1 MRFIRTIRQINK
13 GKINMTDKAKLT
25 KLILEYDWNQT
36 PYSAEQ
42 LANYLVN
49 HGVCVLEQNYS
60 LNTPPCWYCDHGWGS
75 ISKDGV
81 KSCHDTCEEL
91 KRYNDNLNNHW
102 E

>member
-1 MRFIRTIRQINK
+1 
-13 GKINMTDKAKLT
+13 MTDKAKLT
-25 KLILEYDWNQT
+25 KLILGYDWNQT

-42 LANYLVN
+42 LADYLVN

-60 LNTPPCWYCDHGWGS
+60 LNNPPCRYCDHGWGS

-91 KRYNDNLNNHW
+91 KRYNDNLNNRWNHW

>member
-1 MRFIRTIRQINK
+1 
-13 GKINMTDKAKLT
+13 MTDKAKLT

-42 LANYLVN
+42 LADYLVN

>member
-1 MRFIRTIRQINK
+1 
-13 GKINMTDKAKLT
+13 MTDKAKLT
-25 KLILEYDWNQT
+25 KLILGYDWNQT

-60 LNTPPCWYCDHGWGS
+60 LNNPPCWYCDHGWGS
-75 ISKDGV
+75 ISTNGV
-81 KSCHDTCEEL
+81 VSCNDTCEEL

-102 E
+102 NNWE